1 MGIYK
6 TLLIA
11 KWHYFWLLLRFFI
24 NALIDS
30 WFILGKLV
38 VAWEVF
44 EATVHLLS
52 SQTVEMRKDLY
63 RIPFDVADV
72 TWKSCHLID
81 VQSCFCFLIYFE
93 LPKPVIVA
101 EDIACTSYTQKNKFK
116 WICINT
122 KDSKLKTYKRMRLEP
137 FIYLLFVQED
147 LMIYYL
153 FVSHWPLFD
162 VISISVTEQ
171 NVRFSAILALNLA
184 LRTFW
189 ELSG

>member
-52 SQTVEMRKDLY
+52 SQIIEMRKDLY

-93 LPKPVIVA
+93 LPKPVIWGHCLHILHSEKQVQMDLYKYYRFQT
-101 EDIACTSYTQKNKFK
+101 EDLQEDEART
-116 WICINT
+116 
-122 KDSKLKTYKRMRLEP
+122 
-137 FIYLLFVQED
+137 IYLSFICAGGPHD
-147 LMIYYL
+147 LL
-153 FVSHWPLFD
+153 LVCFSLA
-162 VISISVTEQ
+162 SVWCDKYIRYWTKCK
-171 NVRFSAILALNLA
+171 I
-184 LRTFW
+184 
-189 ELSG
+189 

>member
-1 MGIYK
+1 MALFLIIAQIFHKCPHWFLIHFRQAGCSLRGIWSNSPSAIISNNWNEK
-6 TLLIA
+6 GFVQNT
-11 KWHYFWLLLRFFI
+11 FWC
-24 NALIDS
+24 S
-30 WFILGKLV
+30 
-38 VAWEVF
+38 
-44 EATVHLLS
+44 
-52 SQTVEMRKDLY
+52 
-63 RIPFDVADV
+63 
-72 TWKSCHLID
+72 WKSCHLID

-122 KDSKLKTYKRMRLEP
+122 TDSKLKTYKRMRLEP

>member
-24 NALIDS
+24 NALIHS

-52 SQTVEMRKDLY
+52 SQIVEMRKDLY
-63 RIPFDVADV
+63 RIPFDVAE
-72 TWKSCHLID
+72 KA
-81 VQSCFCFLIYFE
+81 
-93 LPKPVIVA
+93 VILLTYSPA
-101 EDIACTSYTQKNKFK
+101 SASWFILNCPSLSSEDIACTSYTQKNKFK

-184 LRTFW
+184 LRTF
-189 ELSG
+189 